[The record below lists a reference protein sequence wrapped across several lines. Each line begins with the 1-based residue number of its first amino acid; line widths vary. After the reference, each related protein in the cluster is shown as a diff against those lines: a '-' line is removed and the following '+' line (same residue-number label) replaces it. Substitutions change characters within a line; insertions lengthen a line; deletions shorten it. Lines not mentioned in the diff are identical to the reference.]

1 MTNTAISSSEYANRI
16 ACFPALLA
24 FVNISLLN
32 VQAGYT
38 SRSKMP
44 DVTSGA
50 NIVSRTLSMFNLNIR
65 SQLNAIEAV
74 QIGDNLY
81 NLSSNLSTK
90 SATSR
95 IPFHKL
101 SFYSEIAY
109 LFSSQ
114 ANLSSPLIPLSSAQ
128 GKDIINYLNNAYTN
142 NPAFTGIY
150 SHYRLVDRAWS
161 AMENGELFTYAPAYE
176 QVEQLH
182 RAHFEMHKDSCP
194 LLNAL
199 NIIDFSQEISEADC
213 DTLRNNYGDLVLGS
227 ARNAFAINH
236 HAARCN
242 TYNTFADY
250 IRRNHVID
258 TSEVYVR
265 LLNLSCSDD
274 ILACISRFLLTGET
288 DVANIGTLSDVI
300 NALAEIKEMHN
311 HKKKAVLV
319 FSLVSTSSNFA
330 FIVSNRKLNSF
341 ADIPLMFVVKYDVSI
356 SRNIFLHKDL
366 LASTMNAIATHPIN
380 TILTIDALANEE

>member
-44 DVTSGA
+44 NVASGA
-50 NIVSRTLSMFNLNIR
+50 NVVSRTLSMFNLNIR

-81 NLSSNLSTK
+81 NLSSNISTK
-90 SATSR
+90 SVTSR
-95 IPFHKL
+95 TPFHKL
-101 SFYSEIAY
+101 DFSSEIEY
-109 LFSSQ
+109 VFSSQ
-114 ANLSSPLIPLSSAQ
+114 ANLSFPLTLLTSAQ
-128 GKDIINYLNNAYTN
+128 GKDIINYLNNAYTS

-150 SHYRLVDRAWS
+150 SHYRLVDRAWA

-182 RAHFEMHKDSCP
+182 RAHFDMHKDSGP

-199 NIIDFSQEISEADC
+199 NIIDFSQEISEEDC
-213 DTLRNNYGDLVLGS
+213 DTLRNDYEDLILVS
-227 ARNAFAINH
+227 SCNAFSINH
-236 HAARCN
+236 HTARCN
-242 TYNTFADY
+242 TYDTFTDY
-250 IRRNHVID
+250 ITRNHVIN
-258 TSEVYVR
+258 TSDVYVR

-274 ILACISRFLLTGET
+274 ILSCISKFLLTGET

-311 HKKKAVLV
+311 HKKKAILI
-319 FSLVSTSSNFA
+319 FSLVSASFSFA

-341 ADIPLMFVVKYDVSI
+341 ADIPLIFVVKYNVSI
-356 SRNIFLHKDL
+356 NRNIFLHKDL
-366 LASTMNAIATHPIN
+366 LASTMSTIATHPIN
-380 TILTIDALANEE
+380 TILTIDALANE